1 MKCNTW
7 ARRFGKN
14 LIFRRPRASFW
25 IVSGLPTILP
35 ELGTSLQANTFL
47 ARKALFRYSGI
58 QCWRPKPESQR
69 WQVRCGTIS
78 SFGMARENAGLFAGP
93 VGDPFAA
100 AWAGIGG
107 HVWCGE
113 GFRIGTT

>member
-1 MKCNTW
+1 MTTTVMPQSPTGLL
-7 ARRFGKN
+7 RF
-14 LIFRRPRASFW
+14 
-25 IVSGLPTILP
+25 
-35 ELGTSLQANTFL
+35 
-47 ARKALFRYSGI
+47 YH
-58 QCWRPKPESQR
+58 
-69 WQVRCGTIS
+69 GTIS

-113 GFRIGTT
+113 GFRVGTT